1 MICSCA
7 GVAHL
12 TLFSRWNAEQSKIT
26 DQVHE
31 AIIRLGIV
39 TQGARVLS
47 NETNL
52 DTRDILA
59 ALELLEEEGRITLSI
74 TPKHAPGE

>member
-1 MICSCA
+1 M
-7 GVAHL
+7 